1 MFLGPPPGPVTRTA
15 YPGRCAT
22 DGRTAVTETTDE
34 TSADPVTVLLVDD
47 NRDWLALVVQRLR
60 EEAPDFDVREANS
73 PEGALDRLTDD
84 VECVVSDYYMPGR
97 TGIELLS
104 EVREHRPDIPFLLFT
119 GAGNEGLASSALS
132 AGANDY
138 IVKTSV
144 GDSAAALATRVR
156 TAVDKHRT
164 ERALAESEARYR
176 TLVENVRDAIF
187 VARDGSAVLVNEA
200 ATTLT
205 GYDRA
210 ALTDGDIV
218 ETVVHPDDRA
228 RVRDAL
234 DLSAPRS
241 LDIRIRDR
249 AGETRHCILDVDYVV
264 DDGLPGSIGV
274 LRDITAQV
282 HHQRR
287 LERERDTKEAIREI
301 LVRQSS
307 RVEVAESFCRYIG
320 SDPDAVVAWVGERT
334 AGGGLDP
341 LAVVGDESYLRTAG
355 VLDADAAARRDST
368 EPSLT
373 AFREGATV
381 VRGVEGVD
389 GRESDAPATAPDA
402 GWTAA
407 AGADGIETAVAVPLR
422 YGGVDYGVLGVYH
435 RGADDDRER
444 RRLEELAE
452 TLGYALSTAESRE
465 ALVADEVVRV
475 SLRVRDAD
483 AGVLAVV
490 DALGRDAELV
500 VHTVLP
506 RGDSERYFVT
516 VRGAS
521 EAAVTDV
528 LSSLDGVT
536 AGAVTADGGVVR
548 AQFDTAAPSLGTA
561 VADAGGVLHRVVVA
575 AGEATVVV
583 DLPRR
588 RPAGPFVEALAAVF
602 DSVTMTARSH
612 RTVESDIG
620 ASVLAGLTDRQR
632 ESLEVAYR
640 TGYFE
645 RPKRR
650 SAAEVAEAIGV
661 SRSTFT
667 QHLRAAQRKVF
678 AELFDGERG
687 GR

>member
-1 MFLGPPPGPVTRTA
+1 M
-15 YPGRCAT
+15 
-22 DGRTAVTETTDE
+22 TETTDR

-47 NRDWLALVVQRLR
+47 DRDWLTLVVHRLR
-60 EEAPDFDVREANS
+60 EVAPDFDVYEANS

-97 TGIELLS
+97 TGIELLAA
-104 EVREHRPDIPFLLFT
+104 VRDARPDIPFLLFT

-132 AGANDY
+132 AGADDY

-144 GDSAAALATRVR
+144 DDSAAALATRVR

-187 VARDGSAVLVNEA
+187 VARDGGVVLVNEA

-218 ETVVHPDDRA
+218 ETVVHPDDRG

-234 DLSAPRS
+234 DLSVPQS

-249 AGETRHCILDVDYVV
+249 GGETRHCILDIDHVV
-264 DDGLPGSIGV
+264 DDGLPGTIGV

-282 HHQRR
+282 NHQRR

-320 SDPDAVVAWVGERT
+320 SDPDTVAAWVGERT

-341 LAVVGDESYLRTAG
+341 LAVVGDESYLRAAG
-355 VLDADAAARRDST
+355 VFDADAAARRGST

-373 AFREGATV
+373 AFREGTTV
-381 VRGVEGVD
+381 VRAVGDAGGLDADTDVD
-389 GRESDAPATAPDA
+389 ADADTDADTADDADIDSDAPTTAPDD
-402 GWTAA
+402 GWMAA
-407 AGADGIETAVAVPLR
+407 AAADGIETAVAVALR
-422 YGGVDYGVLGVYH
+422 HGGVDYGVLGVYR

-444 RRLEELAE
+444 RRFEELAE

-475 SLRVRDAD
+475 RLSVRDAD
-483 AGVLAVV
+483 AGLLAVG
-490 DALGRDAELV
+490 DALGRDAEVV

-506 RGDSERYFVT
+506 RGDRERYFVT

-521 EAAVTDV
+521 EAAVTDA
-528 LSSLDGVT
+528 LAGLDGVT
-536 AGAVTADGGVVR
+536 PGAVTAGDGVVR
-548 AQFDTAAPSLGTA
+548 AQFDTAAPSLGTTI
-561 VADAGGVLHRVVVA
+561 ADAGGVLHRVVVA
-575 AGEATVVV
+575 DGEATVIV

-588 RPAGPFVEALAAVF
+588 RPAGPFVEALAAAF
-602 DSVTMTARSH
+602 DSVVMTARSH

-620 ASVLAGLTDRQR
+620 ASVLDGLTDRQR

-678 AELFDGERG
+678 AELFDAE
-687 GR
+687 

>member
-1 MFLGPPPGPVTRTA
+1 M
-15 YPGRCAT
+15 
-22 DGRTAVTETTDE
+22 TETTDE
-34 TSADPVTVLLVDD
+34 TSADPATVLLVDD
-47 NRDWLALVVQRLR
+47 NRDWLTLVVQRLR
-60 EEAPDFDVREANS
+60 EEAPDFDVRAANS
-73 PEGALDRLTDD
+73 VDGALDRLTDD

-97 TGIELLS
+97 TGIELLAA
-104 EVREHRPDIPFLLFT
+104 VREDRPDLPFLLFT

-132 AGANDY
+132 AGADDY

-144 GDSAAALATRVR
+144 AESAAALTTRVR

-187 VARDGSAVLVNEA
+187 VARDGGVVLVNDA

-210 ALTDGDIV
+210 ALLAGDIV
-218 ETVVHPDDRA
+218 ETVVHPDDRV

-234 DLSAPRS
+234 DLSAPQS
-241 LDIRIRDR
+241 LDIRIRTR
-249 AGETRHCILDVDYVV
+249 NGETRHCILDVDHVV

-307 RVEVAESFCRYIG
+307 RVEVAEAFCRYIG
-320 SDPDAVVAWVGERT
+320 SDPDTAVAWVGERT

-341 LAVVGDESYLRTAG
+341 LAVEGDGSYLRAAG

-373 AFREGATV
+373 AFREGGTAVRTV
-381 VRGVEGVD
+381 GAEASRPG
-389 GRESDAPATAPDA
+389 TPDA
-402 GWTAA
+402 DSDRRWVEAA
-407 AGADGIETAVAVPLR
+407 SAAGIETAVAVSLR
-422 YGGVDYGVLGVYH
+422 HGGVDYGVLGVYR
-435 RGADDDRER
+435 RGDDDDRER

-475 SLRVRDAD
+475 RLSVRDD
-483 AGVLAVV
+483 GAGVLAVG

-516 VRGAS
+516 VRGAT
-521 EAAVTDV
+521 EAAVTDA
-528 LSSLDGVT
+528 LASLDGVT
-536 AGAVTADGGVVR
+536 PGGVAAEDEVVR

-561 VADAGGVLHRVVVA
+561 IADAGGVLHRVVVA
-575 AGEATVVV
+575 DGEATVVV

-588 RPAGPFVEALAAVF
+588 RPAGPFVEALAAGF
-602 DSVTMTARSH
+602 DSVVMTARNH
-612 RTVESDIG
+612 RSVESDIG

-678 AELFDGERG
+678 AELFDGEPG
-687 GR
+687 DA

>member
-1 MFLGPPPGPVTRTA
+1 M
-15 YPGRCAT
+15 
-22 DGRTAVTETTDE
+22 TETTDE
-34 TSADPVTVLLVDD
+34 TSADPVAVLLVDD
-47 NRDWLALVVQRLR
+47 NRDWLTLVVQRLH
-60 EEAPDFDVREANS
+60 EEAPDFDVRAANS
-73 PEGALDRLTDD
+73 VDGALDRLTDD

-97 TGIELLS
+97 TGIELLAA
-104 EVREHRPDIPFLLFT
+104 VREDRPDLPFLLFT

-132 AGANDY
+132 AGADDY

-144 GDSAAALATRVR
+144 DDSAAALATRVR

-176 TLVENVRDAIF
+176 TLVESVRDAIF
-187 VARDGSAVLVNEA
+187 VARDGGVVLVNDA

-210 ALTDGDIV
+210 ALLADDIV
-218 ETVVHPDDRA
+218 ETVVHPDDRV

-234 DLSAPRS
+234 DLSAPQS
-241 LDIRIRDR
+241 LDIRIRTRD
-249 AGETRHCILDVDYVV
+249 GETRHCILDVDHVV

-307 RVEVAESFCRYIG
+307 RVEVAEAFCRYIG
-320 SDPDAVVAWVGERT
+320 SDPDTTVAWVGERT

-341 LAVVGDESYLRTAG
+341 LAVEGDGSYLRAAG

-373 AFREGATV
+373 AFREGGTTV
-381 VRGVEGVD
+381 RTVGAEASHPG
-389 GRESDAPATAPDA
+389 SPDA
-402 GWTAA
+402 DSDRRWVEAA
-407 AGADGIETAVAVPLR
+407 SAAGIETAVAVSLR
-422 YGGVDYGVLGVYH
+422 YGGVDYGVLGVYR

-444 RRLEELAE
+444 RRFEELAE

-475 SLRVRDAD
+475 RLSVRDGG
-483 AGVLAVV
+483 AGVLAVG

-516 VRGAS
+516 VRGAT
-521 EAAVTDV
+521 EAAVTDA
-528 LSSLDGVT
+528 LASLDGVT
-536 AGAVTADGGVVR
+536 PGGVVAEDEVVR
-548 AQFDTAAPSLGTA
+548 AQFDTAAPSFGTA
-561 VADAGGVLHRVVVA
+561 IADAGGVLQRVVVA

-588 RPAGPFVEALAAVF
+588 RPAGPFVEALAAGF
-602 DSVTMTARSH
+602 DSVVMTARNH
-612 RTVESDIG
+612 RSVESDIG

-678 AELFDGERG
+678 AELFDGEPG
-687 GR
+687 DV

>member
-1 MFLGPPPGPVTRTA
+1 M
-15 YPGRCAT
+15 
-22 DGRTAVTETTDE
+22 TETTDE

-47 NRDWLALVVQRLR
+47 NRDWLTLVVHRLR
-60 EEAPDFDVREANS
+60 EVAPDFDVREANS
-73 PEGALDRLTDD
+73 PDDALDRLTDD

-104 EVREHRPDIPFLLFT
+104 EVREDRPDIPFLLFT

-132 AGANDY
+132 AGADDY

-144 GDSAAALATRVR
+144 DDSAAALATRVR

-187 VARDGSAVLVNEA
+187 VARDGVVVLVNEA

-210 ALTDGDIV
+210 ALTAGDIV

-234 DLSAPRS
+234 DRGVPQS
-241 LDIRIRDR
+241 LDIRIRNR
-249 AGETRHCILDVDYVV
+249 GGETRHCILDTDDVV
-264 DDGLPGSIGV
+264 DDGLPGTIGV

-320 SDPDAVVAWVGERT
+320 SDPDTVAAWVGERT
-334 AGGGLDP
+334 AGGGLAP
-341 LAVVGDESYLRTAG
+341 LAVVGDESYLRMAG
-355 VLDADAAARRDST
+355 VFDADAAVRRGST

-373 AFREGATV
+373 AFREGTTV
-381 VRGVEGVD
+381 VRAVGDEPD
-389 GRESDAPATAPDA
+389 TDADAPATAPDA

-407 AGADGIETAVAVPLR
+407 AAAGGIETAVAVALR
-422 YGGVDYGVLGVYH
+422 HGGVDYGVLGVYR

-475 SLRVRDAD
+475 RLRVRDGD
-483 AGVLAVV
+483 AGLLAVG

-500 VHTVLP
+500 VHTALP

-521 EAAVTDV
+521 EAAVTDA
-528 LSSLDGVT
+528 LASLDGVT
-536 AGAVTADGGVVR
+536 PGAVTPGDGVVR
-548 AQFDTAAPSLGTA
+548 AQFDTLAPSLGTA
-561 VADAGGVLHRVVVA
+561 IADAGGVLHRVVVVD
-575 AGEATVVV
+575 GEATVVV
-583 DLPRR
+583 DLSRR
-588 RPAGPFVEALAAVF
+588 RPAGPFVEALAAAF
-602 DSVTMTARSH
+602 DSVVMTARSH

-678 AELFDGERG
+678 AELFDAE
-687 GR
+687 

>member
-1 MFLGPPPGPVTRTA
+1 M
-15 YPGRCAT
+15 
-22 DGRTAVTETTDE
+22 TETTDR

-47 NRDWLALVVQRLR
+47 NRDWLTLVVHRLR
-60 EEAPDFDVREANS
+60 EVAPDFDVREANS
-73 PEGALDRLTDD
+73 PEGALARLTDD

-97 TGIELLS
+97 TGIELLAA
-104 EVREHRPDIPFLLFT
+104 VRDARPDIPFLLFT

-132 AGANDY
+132 AGADDY

-144 GDSAAALATRVR
+144 DDSAAALATRVR

-187 VARDGSAVLVNEA
+187 VARDGGVVLVNEA

-218 ETVVHPDDRA
+218 EMVVHPDDRG

-234 DLSAPRS
+234 DRAVPQS

-249 AGETRHCILDVDYVV
+249 GGETRHCILDIDHVV
-264 DDGLPGSIGV
+264 DDGLPGTIGV

-307 RVEVAESFCRYIG
+307 RVEVAESFCRYIE
-320 SDPDAVVAWVGERT
+320 SDPDTVTAWVGERT
-334 AGGGLDP
+334 ASGGLDP

-355 VLDADAAARRDST
+355 VFDADAGVRRDST

-373 AFREGATV
+373 AFREGTTV
-381 VRGVEGVD
+381 ARAVDD
-389 GRESDAPATAPDA
+389 GRDVDAPATTPDA
-402 GWTAA
+402 GWRAVAA
-407 AGADGIETAVAVPLR
+407 ASGIETAVAVALR
-422 YGGVDYGVLGVYH
+422 YGGVDYGVLGVYR

-444 RRLEELAE
+444 RRFEELAE

-475 SLRVRDAD
+475 RLRVRDDD
-483 AGVLAVV
+483 AGLLAVG

-506 RGDSERYFVT
+506 RGDRERYFVT

-521 EAAVTDV
+521 EAAVTDA
-528 LSSLDGVT
+528 LASLDGVT
-536 AGAVTADGGVVR
+536 PGDVTPGDGVVR

-561 VADAGGVLHRVVVA
+561 IADAGGVLHRVVVTD
-575 AGEATVVV
+575 GEATVVV

-602 DSVTMTARSH
+602 DSVVMTARSH

-620 ASVLAGLTDRQR
+620 ASVLDGLTDRQR

-678 AELFDGERG
+678 AELFDGE
-687 GR
+687 

>member
-1 MFLGPPPGPVTRTA
+1 M
-15 YPGRCAT
+15 
-22 DGRTAVTETTDE
+22 TETTDE
-34 TSADPVTVLLVDD
+34 TSADPLAVLLVDD
-47 NRDWLALVVQRLR
+47 NRDWLTLVVQRLR

-73 PEGALDRLTDD
+73 PEDALDRLTDD

-104 EVREHRPDIPFLLFT
+104 EVREDRPDIPFLLFT

-132 AGANDY
+132 AGADDY

-144 GDSAAALATRVR
+144 DDSATALATRVR

-187 VARDGSAVLVNEA
+187 VARDGAVVLVNEA

-210 ALTDGDIV
+210 ALTGGDIA
-218 ETVVHPDDRA
+218 ETVVHPGDRG
-228 RVRDAL
+228 RVCDAL
-234 DLSAPRS
+234 DLSAPQS
-241 LDIRIRDR
+241 LDIRIRTRD
-249 AGETRHCILDVDYVV
+249 GETRHCILDIDHVV
-264 DDGLPGSIGV
+264 DDGLPGTIGV

-287 LERERDTKEAIREI
+287 LERERDTKEAMREI
-301 LVRQSS
+301 LVRHSS
-307 RVEVAESFCRYIG
+307 RMEVAEAFCGYIG
-320 SDPDAVVAWVGERT
+320 SDPETAVAWVGERT

-341 LAVVGDESYLRTAG
+341 LAVVGDESYLRAAG
-355 VLDADAAARRDST
+355 VVDADAVARHDST

-381 VRGVEGVD
+381 VRAVGDE
-389 GRESDAPATAPDA
+389 RAPDD

-407 AGADGIETAVAVPLR
+407 AAAAGIETAVAVALR
-422 YGGVDYGVLGVYH
+422 YGGVDYGVLGVYN
-435 RGADDDRER
+435 RGANDDRER

-475 SLRVRDAD
+475 RLSVRDDD
-483 AGVLAVV
+483 AGILAVG

-516 VRGAS
+516 VRGAD
-521 EAAVTDV
+521 EAAVTDA
-528 LSSLDGVT
+528 LAGLDGVT
-536 AGAVTADGGVVR
+536 PGDVTAGEGVVR
-548 AQFDTAAPSLGTA
+548 AQFDTVAPSLGTA
-561 VADAGGVLHRVVVA
+561 IADAGGVLHRIVVA

-588 RPAGPFVEALAAVF
+588 RPAGPFVEALAAAF
-602 DSVTMTARSH
+602 DSVVMTARHH
-612 RTVESDIG
+612 RTVESDVG

-678 AELFDGERG
+678 AELFDGERDG
-687 GR
+687 A

>member
-1 MFLGPPPGPVTRTA
+1 M
-15 YPGRCAT
+15 
-22 DGRTAVTETTDE
+22 TETTDR

-47 NRDWLALVVQRLR
+47 NRDWLTLVVHRLR
-60 EEAPDFDVREANS
+60 EVAPDFEVREANS
-73 PEGALDRLTDD
+73 PEGALARLTAD

-97 TGIELLS
+97 TGIELLAA
-104 EVREHRPDIPFLLFT
+104 VRDARPDIPFLLFT
-119 GAGNEGLASSALS
+119 GAGSEGLASSALS
-132 AGANDY
+132 AGADDY

-144 GDSAAALATRVR
+144 DDSAAALATRVR

-187 VARDGSAVLVNEA
+187 VARDGGVVLVNEA

-218 ETVVHPDDRA
+218 ETVVHPDDRG

-234 DLSAPRS
+234 DRRVPQS
-241 LDIRIRDR
+241 LDIRIRNR
-249 AGETRHCILDVDYVV
+249 GGETRHCILDIDHVV
-264 DDGLPGSIGV
+264 DDGLPGTIGV
-274 LRDITAQV
+274 IRDITAQV

-320 SDPDAVVAWVGERT
+320 SDPDTVAAWVGERT

-355 VLDADAAARRDST
+355 VFDADAAVRRDST

-373 AFREGATV
+373 AFREGTTV
-381 VRGVEGVD
+381 VRAVDD
-389 GRESDAPATAPDA
+389 GRGLDADTDTDADAPATAPDA

-407 AGADGIETAVAVPLR
+407 AADADIETAVAVALR
-422 YGGVDYGVLGVYH
+422 YGGVDYGVLGVYR

-444 RRLEELAE
+444 RRFEELAE

-475 SLRVRDAD
+475 RLRVRDAD
-483 AGVLAVV
+483 AGLLAVG
-490 DALGRDAELV
+490 DALGRDAEVV

-506 RGDSERYFVT
+506 RGDRERYFVT

-521 EAAVTDV
+521 EAAVTDA
-528 LSSLDGVT
+528 LASLDGVT
-536 AGAVTADGGVVR
+536 PGAVTAGDGVVR
-548 AQFDTAAPSLGTA
+548 AQFDTSAPSLGTTI
-561 VADAGGVLHRVVVA
+561 ADAGGVLHRVVVA
-575 AGEATVVV
+575 DGEATVVV
-583 DLPRR
+583 DLSRR
-588 RPAGPFVEALAAVF
+588 RPAGPFVEALAAAF
-602 DSVTMTARSH
+602 DSVVMTARSH

-620 ASVLAGLTDRQR
+620 ASVLDGLTDRQR

-678 AELFDGERG
+678 AELFDAE
-687 GR
+687 

>member
-1 MFLGPPPGPVTRTA
+1 M
-15 YPGRCAT
+15 
-22 DGRTAVTETTDE
+22 TETTDE
-34 TSADPVTVLLVDD
+34 TSADPVAVLLVDD
-47 NRDWLALVVQRLR
+47 NRDWLTLVVQRLR
-60 EEAPDFDVREANS
+60 EEAPDFDVRAADS
-73 PEGALDRLTDD
+73 VDGALDCLTDD

-97 TGIELLS
+97 TGIELLAA
-104 EVREHRPDIPFLLFT
+104 VREDRPDLPFLLFT

-132 AGANDY
+132 AGADDY

-187 VARDGSAVLVNEA
+187 VARDGAVVLVNEA

-210 ALTDGDIV
+210 ALLAGDIV
-218 ETVVHPDDRA
+218 ETVVHPDDRV

-234 DLSAPRS
+234 DLSAPQS
-241 LDIRIRDR
+241 LDIRIRTR
-249 AGETRHCILDVDYVV
+249 GGETRHCILDVDHVI
-264 DDGLPGSIGV
+264 DDGLPGTIGV

-301 LVRQSS
+301 LVRHSS
-307 RVEVAESFCRYIG
+307 RMEVAEAFCRYIG
-320 SDPDAVVAWVGERT
+320 SDPETAVAWVGERT

-341 LAVVGDESYLRTAG
+341 LAVEGDGSYLRAAS
-355 VLDADAAARRDST
+355 VLDADAAVRRDSS

-381 VRGVEGVD
+381 VRAVGDE
-389 GRESDAPATAPDA
+389 RAPDD
-402 GWTAA
+402 GWTTAA
-407 AGADGIETAVAVPLR
+407 AAASIETAVAVALR
-422 YGGVDYGVLGVYH
+422 YGGVDYGVLGVYN
-435 RGADDDRER
+435 RGANDDRER

-452 TLGYALSTAESRE
+452 TLSYALSTAESRE

-475 SLRVRDAD
+475 RLSVRDD
-483 AGVLAVV
+483 EAGILAVG
-490 DALGRDAELV
+490 DALGGDAELV

-516 VRGAS
+516 VRGAT
-521 EAAVTDV
+521 EAAVTDA
-528 LSSLDGVT
+528 LASIDGVT
-536 AGAVTADGGVVR
+536 PGDVTAGEGVVR
-548 AQFDTAAPSLGTA
+548 AQFDTVAPSLGTA
-561 VADAGGVLHRVVVA
+561 IADAGGVLHRIVVA

-588 RPAGPFVEALAAVF
+588 RPAGPFVEALAAAF
-602 DSVTMTARSH
+602 DSVVMTARNH
-612 RTVESDIG
+612 RSVESDIG

-678 AELFDGERG
+678 AELFDGERDG
-687 GR
+687 A